1 MATDIVLLQHLR
13 QLLSCDSY
21 PSAVEDQSLGDI
33 LADTESMVNLQLR
46 GYERRR
52 LEPRGPLLKHGGIL
66 HAVYLLKRII
76 MARFQLLCVSAELEN
91 DAEYAFTEF
100 RTMCE
105 AVEAYNST
113 LVPKL
118 NKLSETHHLACRT
131 CEIHPL
137 EFADFL
143 EVVVSCHSKRI
154 ASRLLPNIAA
164 ETVLQEAK
172 FEATFARALVGIF
185 ATYTNFLNECCLKST
200 AVYVTEGMFSLS
212 NPSWLDCLIPG
223 AESEGLRLTSQLLV
237 ADVWR
242 CVSTAL
248 VATNQ
253 PLLLCEGVIA
263 RLHQMTKLE
272 GKTCV
277 CVHACACACVC
288 ACMCVMCVNE
298 AAVMLQDYSIILL

>member
-1 MATDIVLLQHLR
+1 MIMATDIVLSQHLR
-13 QLLSCDSY
+13 QLQSCDSY

-52 LEPRGPLLKHGGIL
+52 LEPRGALLKHGGIL

-91 DAEYAFTEF
+91 DVEYAFTEF

-105 AVEAYNST
+105 VVEAYNCT
-113 LVPKL
+113 LTPKL
-118 NKLSETHHLACRT
+118 NKLSETHHPASVACRT
-131 CEIHPL
+131 SEIHPM
-137 EFADFL
+137 EFADFM
-143 EVVVSCHSKRI
+143 EVIVSCHSKRI
-154 ASRLLPNIAA
+154 ASRLLPSVAA

-172 FEATFARALVGIF
+172 FEAAFARALVGIF
-185 ATYTNFLNECCLKST
+185 ATYTNLLNECCPKSA

-212 NPSWLDCLIPG
+212 SPSWLDCLIPG

-242 CVSTAL
+242 YVSTAL
-248 VATNQ
+248 VASNQ
-253 PLLLCEGVIA
+253 PLLLSEGVIA
-263 RLHQMTKLE
+263 QLHQITKRE
-272 GKTCV
+272 RKTCV
-277 CVHACACACVC
+277 CVC
-288 ACMCVMCVNE
+288 ACMRVWM
-298 AAVMLQDYSIILL
+298 IL